1 MSKIIQYND
10 TYKEELFKF
19 INSSFCVAKGKN
31 FILGNEFKFL
41 TQGKKKIK
49 GDVFVYLEVDK
60 DNKIEGVA
68 AIAKEGLI
76 VNLSTDDKDL
86 GNLNNLLKKA
96 IDTAKTLKLD
106 KIEAYVNAK
115 DILYFN
121 NNGFKSIR
129 YLSQETDYNFLVRKT
144 II

>member
-19 INSSFCVAKGKN
+19 INSSFCVTKGKN
-31 FILGNEFKFL
+31 FILSNEFKFL

-68 AIAKEGLI
+68 AITKEGLI
-76 VNLSTDDKDL
+76 VNLSTDDKDF
-86 GNLNNLLKKA
+86 GNLLKKA

-115 DILYFN
+115 NILYFN